1 MRFRKERYAAG
12 EKTSGRIDVNLEKE
26 NSSYRRDFFR
36 TASICKVL
44 LKTKGQ
50 KVLFSISGFTTEPSL

>member
-1 MRFRKERYAAG
+1 MAAE